1 MGKCLGI
8 DFGLKRTGVSI
19 SDEFNKIAF
28 PLKTVQSDNLI
39 SILQDIIKTE
49 SIEKIIIGT
58 NNAGKYKEICD
69 LLPKKLKKYSPK
81 EFNLSVLEENIISL
95 IKLLKTKFPDI
106 FVYRIDERFT
116 SKIAKQTIA
125 ISGAS
130 KIKRRNKENI
140 DKISATLILQS
151 YLNK

>member
-1 MGKCLGI
+1 M
-8 DFGLKRTGVSI
+8 
-19 SDEFNKIAF
+19 A
-28 PLKTVQSDNLI
+28 
-39 SILQDIIKTE
+39 
-49 SIEKIIIGT
+49 KIIIG
-58 NNAGKYKEICD
+58 KPYD
-69 LLPKKLKKYSPK
+69 LKG
-81 EFNLSVLEENIISL
+81 NLSVLEENIISL

>member
-28 PLKTVQSDNLI
+28 PLKTVQSDTLI

-49 SIEKIIIGT
+49 SIEKIIIG
-58 NNAGKYKEICD
+58 KPYD
-69 LLPKKLKKYSPK
+69 LKGNLP
-81 EFNLSVLEENIISL
+81 VLEENIISL
-95 IKLLKTKFPDI
+95 IKLLNTEFPDI
-106 FVYRIDERFT
+106 LVFRIDERFT

>member
-28 PLKTVQSDNLI
+28 PLKTVQSDTLI

-49 SIEKIIIGT
+49 SIEKIIIG
-58 NNAGKYKEICD
+58 KPYD
-69 LLPKKLKKYSPK
+69 LKGNLPA
-81 EFNLSVLEENIISL
+81 LEENIISL
-95 IKLLKTKFPDI
+95 IKLLKTKFPNI
-106 FVYRIDERFT
+106 LVFRIDERFT

>member
-8 DFGLKRTGVSI
+8 DFGLKRTGISI

-28 PLKTVQSDNLI
+28 PLKTVQSDSLI
-39 SILQDIIKTE
+39 NILQDIIKTE
-49 SIEKIIIGT
+49 SIEKIIIG
-58 NNAGKYKEICD
+58 KPYD
-69 LLPKKLKKYSPK
+69 LKG
-81 EFNLSVLEENIISL
+81 NLSVLEENIISL

-106 FVYRIDERFT
+106 LVFRIDERFT

>member
-49 SIEKIIIGT
+49 SIEKIIIG
-58 NNAGKYKEICD
+58 KPYD
-69 LLPKKLKKYSPK
+69 LKG
-81 EFNLSVLEENIISL
+81 NLSVLEENIISL
-95 IKLLKTKFPDI
+95 IKLLKTKFPNI
-106 FVYRIDERFT
+106 LVFRIDERFT

>member
-8 DFGLKRTGVSI
+8 DFGLKRTGISI

-39 SILQDIIKTE
+39 SIIRDIIKTE
-49 SIEKIIIGT
+49 SIEKIIIG
-58 NNAGKYKEICD
+58 KPYD
-69 LLPKKLKKYSPK
+69 LKG
-81 EFNLSVLEENIISL
+81 NLSVLEKNIISL
-95 IKLLKTKFPDI
+95 IKLLKIKFPNI

-116 SKIAKQTIA
+116 SIIAKQTIA
-125 ISGAS
+125 ISGVA
-130 KIKRRNKENI
+130 KMKRRNKENI

>member
-28 PLKTVQSDNLI
+28 PLKTVQSDTLI

-49 SIEKIIIGT
+49 SIEKIIIG
-58 NNAGKYKEICD
+58 KPYD
-69 LLPKKLKKYSPK
+69 LKGNLP
-81 EFNLSVLEENIISL
+81 VLEENIISL
-95 IKLLKTKFPDI
+95 IKLLKTKFPNI
-106 FVYRIDERFT
+106 LVFRIDERFT

>member
-28 PLKTVQSDNLI
+28 PLKTVQSDTLI

-49 SIEKIIIGT
+49 SIEKIIIG
-58 NNAGKYKEICD
+58 KPYD
-69 LLPKKLKKYSPK
+69 LKGNLPD
-81 EFNLSVLEENIISL
+81 LEENFISL
-95 IKLLKTKFPDI
+95 IKLLKTKFPNI
-106 FVYRIDERFT
+106 LVFRIDERFT

>member
-8 DFGLKRTGVSI
+8 DFGLKRTGISI

-39 SILQDIIKTE
+39 SIIRDIIKTE
-49 SIEKIIIGT
+49 SIEKIIIG
-58 NNAGKYKEICD
+58 KPYD
-69 LLPKKLKKYSPK
+69 LKG
-81 EFNLSVLEENIISL
+81 NLSVLEKNIISL
-95 IKLLKTKFPDI
+95 IKLLKTKFPNI

>member
-8 DFGLKRTGVSI
+8 DFGLKRTGISI

-49 SIEKIIIGT
+49 SIEKIIIG
-58 NNAGKYKEICD
+58 KPYD
-69 LLPKKLKKYSPK
+69 LKGNLP
-81 EFNLSVLEENIISL
+81 VLEENIISL
-95 IKLLKTKFPDI
+95 IKLLKTKFPNI
-106 FVYRIDERFT
+106 LVFRIDERFT

>member
-49 SIEKIIIGT
+49 SIEKIIIG
-58 NNAGKYKEICD
+58 KPYD
-69 LLPKKLKKYSPK
+69 LKGNLP
-81 EFNLSVLEENIISL
+81 VLEENIIGL
-95 IKLLKTKFPDI
+95 IKLLKTKFPNI
-106 FVYRIDERFT
+106 LVFRIDERFT

>member
-8 DFGLKRTGVSI
+8 DFGLKRTGISI

-39 SILQDIIKTE
+39 SIIRDIIKTE
-49 SIEKIIIGT
+49 SIEKIIIG
-58 NNAGKYKEICD
+58 KPYD
-69 LLPKKLKKYSPK
+69 LKG
-81 EFNLSVLEENIISL
+81 NLSGLEKNIISL
-95 IKLLKTKFPDI
+95 IKLLKTKFPNI

-125 ISGAS
+125 ISGAP
-130 KIKRRNKENI
+130 KMKRRNKENI